1 MPPSTDHDLAPP
13 ARAPVPR
20 SGDLVAGVVLD
31 GRYELLRPV
40 ARGGM
45 AVVWLARVKGK
56 LGFEKLVAVKTILPH
71 LAKDES
77 FRTMFLDE
85 ARIASRIR
93 HPNVVSME
101 DLGEDE
107 GTLYMVLE
115 WILGDSLAR
124 LFDVAKKSGH
134 PVPLDVLLRILADAC
149 AGLHSAHELRGEDG
163 RLLDVVHRDVSPQN
177 LLVNTAGVAKV
188 IDFGIAKAL
197 DRAAEQ
203 TRVGLLKGKVE
214 YSAPEAVRMK
224 PCDRRVD
231 VWALGVIL
239 YQFLAG
245 RLPYEGRDDYAL
257 LQAIAGGAPPPP
269 LPPGVPENVAQVALM
284 ALRPR
289 RDERYATALDMQR
302 ALEACISAPLTAT
315 DVAACLQEN
324 LGARFEARRVE
335 IADALDEADR
345 RAGVA
350 PRARMTSLPELAPP
364 ADGRVAA
371 PVFDPL
377 TDLSREVQAGDP
389 PLRPMH
395 LFAMAFAVVITL
407 AVWAA
412 LVLVLLGPPAHR

>member
-1 MPPSTDHDLAPP
+1 MDHGVALP
-13 ARAPVPR
+13 ARPR
-20 SGDLVAGVVLD
+20 VAGSGDLVAGYVLD
-31 GRYELLRPV
+31 NRYELLRPV

-93 HPNVVSME
+93 HPNVASME
-101 DLGEDE
+101 DLGEED

-115 WILGDSLAR
+115 WIHGDSLAR
-124 LFDVAKKSGH
+124 LFDAAKKANR
-134 PVPLDVLLRILADAC
+134 PVSLDVLLRVLADAC

-163 RLLDVVHRDVSPQN
+163 RPLHVVHRDVSPQN
-177 LLVNTAGVAKV
+177 LLVTSAGVTKV

-197 DRAAEQ
+197 DRVAET

-224 PCDRRVD
+224 ACDRRVD

-245 RLPYEGRDDYAL
+245 RLPFEGRDDYAL
-257 LQAIAGGAPPPP
+257 LQAIASGQPPPP
-269 LPPGVPENVAQVALM
+269 LPPSVPESVAQVAM
-284 ALRPR
+284 TALKPR

-302 ALEACISAPLTAT
+302 ALEACISAPTTAS
-315 DVAACLQEN
+315 DVAACLTEN
-324 LGARFEARRVE
+324 LGGRFEARRVE
-335 IADALDEADR
+335 IADALAEADR
-345 RAGVA
+345 RAGVP
-350 PRARMTSLPELAPP
+350 PRPRLGSLPELSPLAEGPAAPP
-364 ADGRVAA
+364 
-371 PVFDPL
+371 PLDPL
-377 TDLSREVQAGDP
+377 TELSRTVQGPEP
-389 PLRPMH
+389 PLRPIH
-395 LFAMAFAVVITL
+395 LFAMAFAVVITI
-407 AVWAA
+407 AVWGAIF
-412 LVLVLLGPPAHR
+412 LVLLGPPPHR

>member
-1 MPPSTDHDLAPP
+1 MPPSIDHGAAPLSRPRLA
-13 ARAPVPR
+13 A
-20 SGDLVAGVVLD
+20 SGDLVAGYVLE

-45 AVVWLARVKGK
+45 AIVWLARVKGK

-93 HPNVVSME
+93 HPHVASME
-101 DLGEDE
+101 DLGEDD

-115 WILGDSLAR
+115 WIHGDSLAR
-124 LFDVAKKSGH
+124 LFDAASKSGR

-163 RLLDVVHRDVSPQN
+163 RSLDVVHRDVSPQN
-177 LLVNTAGVAKV
+177 LLVTSAGVTKV

-197 DRAAEQ
+197 DRVAEQ

-245 RLPYEGRDDYAL
+245 RRAEML
-257 LQAIAGGAPPPP
+257 LQFGH
-269 LPPGVPENVAQVALM
+269 EFRQ
-284 ALRPR
+284 
-289 RDERYATALDMQR
+289 
-302 ALEACISAPLTAT
+302 
-315 DVAACLQEN
+315 
-324 LGARFEARRVE
+324 
-335 IADALDEADR
+335 
-345 RAGVA
+345 
-350 PRARMTSLPELAPP
+350 
-364 ADGRVAA
+364 GRG
-371 PVFDPL
+371 L
-377 TDLSREVQAGDP
+377 
-389 PLRPMH
+389 
-395 LFAMAFAVVITL
+395 
-407 AVWAA
+407 
-412 LVLVLLGPPAHR
+412 

>member
-1 MPPSTDHDLAPP
+1 MDHGVAPP
-13 ARAPVPR
+13 ARPR
-20 SGDLVAGVVLD
+20 IAGSGDLAAGNVLEN
-31 GRYELLRPV
+31 RYELLRPV

-93 HPNVVSME
+93 HPNVASME
-101 DLGEDE
+101 DLGEDD

-115 WILGDSLAR
+115 WIHGDSLAR
-124 LFDVAKKSGH
+124 LFDSAKKANR

-163 RLLDVVHRDVSPQN
+163 RPLDVVHRDVSPQN
-177 LLVNTAGVAKV
+177 LLVTSAGVTKV

-197 DRAAEQ
+197 DRVAEQ

-245 RLPYEGRDDYAL
+245 HLPFEGRDDYAL
-257 LQAIAGGAPPPP
+257 LQAIASGNPPPP
-269 LPPGVPENVAQVALM
+269 LPPSVPESVAQVAM
-284 ALRPR
+284 TALKPR

-302 ALEACISAPLTAT
+302 ALEACITTPTTAS
-315 DVAACLQEN
+315 DVAACLADN
-324 LGARFEARRVE
+324 LGGRFEARRIE
-335 IADALDEADR
+335 IADALAEADR
-345 RAGVA
+345 RAGA
-350 PRARMTSLPELAPP
+350 PPRQRLGSLPELSPLAEGPTAPP
-364 ADGRVAA
+364 
-371 PVFDPL
+371 PPDPL
-377 TDLSREVQAGDP
+377 TELPRTVQGPEP
-389 PLRPMH
+389 PLRPFH
-395 LFAMAFAVVITL
+395 LFAMAFAVVITI
-407 AVWAA
+407 AVWSAIF
-412 LVLVLLGPPAHR
+412 LVLLGPPPHR